1 MRIGYVDG
9 DGIGPEIM
17 AVGRDV
23 LAATGIPI
31 DWVRLEAGA
40 AAFRAHGSALPDTT
54 LDAMGTVD
62 AILKGPM
69 EVPMDGYP
77 SPNQGLRAAAGAFAN
92 VRTVQY
98 LPHPRSRYPDL
109 DVGIVRG
116 VTEDLTAGTSQRFA
130 DGAAGVAT
138 KVVSRPHVERLA
150 RFAYAHALE
159 RGIERVTITHLAP
172 SQRDTDGLF
181 LEVALEVAADY
192 PDLRVDEEAIDPL
205 CVHLIQDPTPYRLL
219 LTSNLYGGI
228 LCGVLAGLAGS
239 VGLMPGGNLGGTV
252 PIFEAGHGSS
262 PRHAGKDRANPVG
275 VIHSG
280 AMLLE
285 HLGQREAA
293 DRVRGA
299 VYRTMSEGHATPDV
313 GGRDGTRQFG
323 ARVAER
329 CAVA

>member
-9 DGIGPEIM
+9 DGVGPEIM
-17 AVGRDV
+17 AVTRDV
-23 LAATGIPI
+23 LDASGVSI
-31 DWVRLEAGA
+31 DWVHLEAGA
-40 AAFRAHGSALPDTT
+40 AAFRAHGSALPSTT
-54 LDAMGTVD
+54 LDLLGAVD

-69 EVPMDGYP
+69 EVPMGGYP

-98 LPHPRSRYPDL
+98 FPHPRSRYPGL

-130 DGAAGVAT
+130 DGAAGAAM
-138 KVVSRPHVERLA
+138 KVVSQPHVERLA
-150 RFAYAHALE
+150 RFAYAYALQ
-159 RGIERVTITHLAP
+159 RDIERVTVAHLAP

-181 LEVALEVAADY
+181 LEVALKVAADY
-192 PDLRVDEEAIDPL
+192 PGLIVDEEAIDPL
-205 CVHLIQDPTPYRLL
+205 CVHLIQDPTPYRLV

-252 PIFEAGHGSS
+252 PIFEAGHGSA
-262 PRHAGKDRANPVG
+262 PRYAGMDRANPVG
-275 VIHSG
+275 VLLSG

-285 HLGQREAA
+285 SLGEPQAA
-293 DRVRGA
+293 ERVRDA
-299 VYRTMSEGHATPDV
+299 VYLTIEAGHATVDV
-313 GGRDGTRQFG
+313 GGGDGTRQFG
-323 ARVAER
+323 GRVATALAR
-329 CAVA
+329 A